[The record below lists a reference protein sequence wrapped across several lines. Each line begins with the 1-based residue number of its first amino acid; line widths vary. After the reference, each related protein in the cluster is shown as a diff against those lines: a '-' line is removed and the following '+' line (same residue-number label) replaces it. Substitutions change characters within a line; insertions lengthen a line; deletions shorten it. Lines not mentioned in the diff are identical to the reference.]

1 MYNVQSPIA
10 AVEYWRKAFHLCGLC
25 IPLAYMYLPENIFLR
40 LFFPMAAAF
49 IIIDVARLRIKWLER
64 IYLRVGKNL
73 LRDREYS
80 RPAAS
85 LYYLIGSGL
94 TIILFP
100 KQIAIAALAVQTLS
114 DTVAALAGQRLG
126 RHKIGN
132 KTVEGSA
139 AFFVSAWI
147 ILAIYFGR
155 EPLKH
160 LLPALAGTLAEL
172 FSSPVDDNLTVPL
185 AIGLSY
191 IILF

>member
-1 MYNVQSPIA
+1 MHNVQSPIA
-10 AVEYWRKAFHLCGLC
+10 TVEYWRKTFHLCGLC
-25 IPLAYMYLPENIFLR
+25 IPLAYMYLPENVFLR

-64 IYLRVGKNL
+64 IYLRVAQNL

-132 KTVEGSA
+132 KTIEGSA
-139 AFFVSAWI
+139 AFLISAWI
-147 ILAIYFGR
+147 ILAVYFGR

-172 FSSPVDDNLTVPL
+172 FPSPVDDNLTVPL

-191 IILF
+191 VILF

>member
-64 IYLRVGKNL
+64 IYLRVAKNL

-126 RHKIGN
+126 RHRIGN
-132 KTVEGSA
+132 KTIEGSV

-172 FSSPVDDNLTVPL
+172 FPSPIDDNLTVPL
-185 AIGLSY
+185 TIGLSY
-191 IILF
+191 VILF

>member
-1 MYNVQSPIA
+1 MQSGQSPIA
-10 AVEYWRKAFHLCGLC
+10 TVEYWRKAFHLCGLC
-25 IPLAYMYLPENIFLR
+25 IPLAYMYLPENVFLY

-49 IIIDVARLRIKWLER
+49 IIIDLARLKIKWLER
-64 IYLRVGKNL
+64 IYLRVAKNL

-139 AFFVSAWI
+139 AFLISAWI
-147 ILAIYFGR
+147 ILAVYFGR

-160 LLPALAGTLAEL
+160 FIPALAGTLAEL

-185 AIGLSY
+185 VIGLSY
-191 IILF
+191 IIFF

>member
-1 MYNVQSPIA
+1 MQGGQSPIA
-10 AVEYWRKAFHLCGLC
+10 TVEYWRKAFHLCGLC
-25 IPLAYMYLPENIFLR
+25 IPLAYMYLPENIFLY

-49 IIIDVARLRIKWLER
+49 IIIDLARLKIKWLER
-64 IYLRVGKNL
+64 IYLRVAKNL

-100 KQIAIAALAVQTLS
+100 KQIAIAALVVQTLS

-139 AFFVSAWI
+139 AFLISAWI
-147 ILAIYFGR
+147 ILAVYFGR

-172 FSSPVDDNLTVPL
+172 FPIPIDDNLTVPL

-191 IILF
+191 VILF

>member
-1 MYNVQSPIA
+1 MQSGQSPIA
-10 AVEYWRKAFHLCGLC
+10 TVEYWRKAFHLCGLC
-25 IPLAYMYLPENIFLR
+25 IPLAYMYLPENVFLY

-49 IIIDVARLRIKWLER
+49 IIIDLARLKIKWLER
-64 IYLRVGKNL
+64 IYLRVAKNL

-85 LYYLIGSGL
+85 LYYLAGSGL

-100 KQIAIAALAVQTLS
+100 KQIAIAALVVQTLS

-139 AFFVSAWI
+139 AFLISAWI
-147 ILAIYFGR
+147 ILAVYFGR

-160 LLPALAGTLAEL
+160 FIPALAGTLAEL
-172 FSSPVDDNLTVPL
+172 LPIPIDDNLTVPL
-185 AIGLSY
+185 VIGLSY
-191 IILF
+191 LILF

>member
-1 MYNVQSPIA
+1 MQSGRPPIA

-25 IPLAYMYLPENIFLR
+25 IPLAYACLPENIFLY
-40 LFFPMAAAF
+40 LFYPMAAAF
-49 IIIDVARLRIKWLER
+49 ITIDLARLRIKWLGR
-64 IYLRVGKNL
+64 IFLRVAKNL
-73 LRDREYS
+73 LRDREYG

-85 LYYLIGSGL
+85 LYYLAGSGL

-100 KQIAIAALAVQTLS
+100 KQIAIAALIVQTLS
-114 DTVAALAGQRLG
+114 DTAAALAGQRLG
-126 RHKIGN
+126 RHRIGN

-147 ILAIYFGR
+147 ILAVYFGR

-172 FSSPVDDNLTVPL
+172 FPSPIDDNLTVPL
-185 AIGLSY
+185 VIGLSY
-191 IILF
+191 MVLF

>member
-1 MYNVQSPIA
+1 MQGGQSPMA
-10 AVEYWRKAFHLCGLC
+10 TVEYWRKAFHLCGLC
-25 IPLAYMYLPENIFLR
+25 IPLAYMYLPENVFLN

-49 IIIDVARLRIKWLER
+49 IIIDLARLKIKWLER
-64 IYLRVGKNL
+64 IYLRVAKNL

-94 TIILFP
+94 TIILFS
-100 KQIAIAALAVQTLS
+100 KQIAIAALTVQTLS

-139 AFFVSAWI
+139 AFLISAWI
-147 ILAIYFGR
+147 ILAVYFGR

-160 LLPALAGTLAEL
+160 FIPALAGTLAEL
-172 FSSPVDDNLTVPL
+172 FPSPVDDNLTVPL

-191 IILF
+191 VILG

>member
-1 MYNVQSPIA
+1 MQSPIA
-10 AVEYWRKAFHLCGLC
+10 TVEYWRKAFHLCGLC
-25 IPLAYMYLPENIFLR
+25 IPLAYMYLPENIFLY

-49 IIIDVARLRIKWLER
+49 IIIDLARLKIKWLER
-64 IYLRVGKNL
+64 IYLRVAKNL

-139 AFFVSAWI
+139 AFLISAWI
-147 ILAIYFGR
+147 ILAVYFGR

-160 LLPALAGTLAEL
+160 FVPALAGTLAEL
-172 FSSPVDDNLTVPL
+172 VPFPVDDNLTVPL
-185 AIGLSY
+185 IIGLSY
-191 IILF
+191 VILG

>member
-1 MYNVQSPIA
+1 MQSGQSPIA
-10 AVEYWRKAFHLCGLC
+10 TVEYWRKAFHLCGLC
-25 IPLAYMYLPENIFLR
+25 IPLAYMYLPENVFLY

-49 IIIDVARLRIKWLER
+49 IIIDLARLKIKWLER
-64 IYLRVGKNL
+64 IYLRVAKNL
-73 LRDREYS
+73 LRGREYS

-100 KQIAIAALAVQTLS
+100 KQIAIAALVVQTLS

-139 AFFVSAWI
+139 AFLISAWI
-147 ILAIYFGR
+147 ILAVYFGR

-160 LLPALAGTLAEL
+160 FIPALAGTLAEL
-172 FSSPVDDNLTVPL
+172 SPIPIDDNLTVPL
-185 AIGLSY
+185 VIGLSY
-191 IILF
+191 VILF

>member
-1 MYNVQSPIA
+1 MQSGQSRIA

-49 IIIDVARLRIKWLER
+49 IIIDLAKLKIKWLGR
-64 IYLRVGKNL
+64 IYLRVAKNL

-80 RPAAS
+80 GPAAS

-100 KQIAIAALAVQTLS
+100 KQIAIAALAVQTIS

-132 KTVEGSA
+132 KTVEGSV

-147 ILAIYFGR
+147 ILAVYFGR

-160 LLPALAGTLAEL
+160 FIPALAGTLAEL
-172 FSSPVDDNLTVPL
+172 FPIPIDDNLTVPL
-185 AIGLSY
+185 VIGLSY
-191 IILF
+191 VIF